1 MDLGS
6 IHSGLQDASLAARGT
21 HRSHTMLLEQARTL
35 ERIVDSLCLRAGEL
49 AGLAESLRAG
59 GLLEAASSVEQAE
72 SELSAGLST
81 VAHSM
86 RRWVL
91 ANEACGESLNL
102 TNAKVTAAVQ
112 AVLAANSERA

>member
-1 MDLGS
+1 MDLGT
-6 IHSGLQDASLAARGT
+6 IHSGLQDASIAARGT
-21 HRSHTMLLEQARTL
+21 HRSHTMLLEQARTI

-49 AGLAESLRAG
+49 AGLAESLKAEG
-59 GLLEAASSVEQAE
+59 MHGAAASVEQAE

-81 VAHSM
+81 VANSI

-91 ANEACGESLNL
+91 ANEACGESLTV

-112 AVLAANSERA
+112 ALLEANSERA